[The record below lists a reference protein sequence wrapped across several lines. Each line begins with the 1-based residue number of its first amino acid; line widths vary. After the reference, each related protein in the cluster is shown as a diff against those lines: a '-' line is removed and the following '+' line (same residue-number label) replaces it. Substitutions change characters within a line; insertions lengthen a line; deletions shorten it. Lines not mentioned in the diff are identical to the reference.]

1 MPTAERVLLDTH
13 VLLWWKADRRRLS
26 ATARRHIDQADEL
39 FLSPLTFWE
48 VGMLVEKQRIA
59 LDRPT
64 TTWCHDVLAEGR
76 TSLAPITAEVAVA
89 AAELEHFHGDP
100 VDRILTA
107 TAVAAGLAIVT
118 KDTQMRNYARGAPF
132 RAVW

>member
-26 ATARRHIDQADEL
+26 PTARRHIDDATEL
-39 FLSPLTFWE
+39 LLSPMTFWE
-48 VGMLVEKQRIA
+48 VTMLVDKQRIA

-64 TTWCHDVLAEGR
+64 MSWTHDVLAEAR
-76 TSLAPITAEVAVA
+76 VFLAPATPEIAVA
-89 AAELEHFHGDP
+89 AGELGPFPGDP

-107 TAVAAGLAIVT
+107 TAIESGVPIVT
-118 KDTQMRNYARGAPF
+118 KDARIRTYAHGSAL
-132 RAVW
+132 RALW